1 MINRLARDG
10 PASGRQDVRLLAAIL
25 ALAASGCA
33 SMTLHAASCDRAC
46 LYGALDQYLT
56 AFAAKDPSKAPLAAN
71 VRYTENNVALEVG
84 DGVWATL
91 ASLGKYDFRFAD
103 PQTGGVGF
111 YGVLTEAKTAAPYT
125 PRLKV
130 KNRQI
135 TEIET
140 IIARPQDS
148 LVPFTTAE
156 ITDNPLLNEILP
168 PDQRT
173 PRSRMIEL
181 ADGYFNTLQQ
191 NNGAI
196 HTVFDPKCN
205 RRENG
210 FQTTNNTGPGA
221 SPTMRLGCEEA
232 FKLGYYL
239 FDDRLRSRRFEVVDE
254 ERGLVMAAAF
264 IDHAGIIGDYK
275 LTDGRTVTA
284 GYRRP
289 HTWCL
294 IETFKIKSGR
304 IEQIE
309 AVFVYV
315 PYRMPSPWM
324 NSKWVKGGFEYE

>member
-1 MINRLARDG
+1 MRLI
-10 PASGRQDVRLLAAIL
+10 AAIV

-33 SMTLHAASCDRAC
+33 SMAPQAADCDRAC
-46 LYGALDQYLT
+46 LYGVLDQYLAALT
-56 AFAAKDPSKAPLAAN
+56 AKNPSKAPLASN
-71 VRYTENNVALEVG
+71 VRYTENNVALKVG
-84 DGVWATL
+84 DGVWSTV
-91 ASLGKYDFRFAD
+91 ASLGRYDFRFAD
-103 PQTGGVGF
+103 PQTGGIGF
-111 YGVLTEAKTAAPYT
+111 YGVLTEAKTAAPYAL
-125 PRLKV
+125 RLEV
-130 KNRQI
+130 KNKQI

-156 ITDNPLLNEILP
+156 ITDNPLLNEIP
-168 PDQRT
+168 PPSQRT
-173 PRSRMIEL
+173 PRARMIEL
-181 ADGYFNTLQQ
+181 ANGYFDTLQQ

-196 HTVFDPKCN
+196 HTIFDPKCN

-210 FQTTNNTGPGA
+210 FQTTNNPNSAYGPIMA
-221 SPTMRLGCEEA
+221 LGCEEA

-275 LTDGRTVTA
+275 LTDGHTITA
-284 GYRRP
+284 SYRRP

-294 IETFKIKSGR
+294 METFKIRSGR

-309 AVFVYV
+309 AVFTYV
-315 PYRMPSPWM
+315 PYRMPSPW
-324 NSKWVKGGFEYE
+324 VKAGFDYE

>member
-1 MINRLARDG
+1 M
-10 PASGRQDVRLLAAIL
+10 RLLATLLTL
-25 ALAASGCA
+25 ALTGCA
-33 SMTLHAASCDRAC
+33 SMAPQTASCDRAC
-46 LYGALDQYLT
+46 LYDVLDQYL
-56 AFAAKDPSKAPLAAN
+56 AALAAKDPSKAPLASD
-71 VRYTENNVALEVG
+71 VRYTENNVALKVG
-84 DGVWATL
+84 DGVWGTI
-91 ASLGKYDFRFAD
+91 ASLGEYDFRFAD
-103 PQTGGVGF
+103 PQTGGIGF

-125 PRLKV
+125 LRLKV
-130 KNRQI
+130 NGNKQI

-168 PDQRT
+168 PGQRT
-173 PRSRMIEL
+173 SRARMIEL
-181 ADGYFNTLQQ
+181 SDGYFNTLQQ
-191 NNGAI
+191 NNGTI

-221 SPTMRLGCEEA
+221 SPTMRMGCEEA

-264 IDHAGIIGDYK
+264 IDHAGVIGEYK
-275 LTDGRTVTA
+275 LTDGRTITA

-294 IETFKIKSGR
+294 METFKIKSGR

-315 PYRMPSPWM
+315 PYRMPSPW
-324 NSKWVKGGFEYE
+324 VKGGFEYE

>member
-1 MINRLARDG
+1 M
-10 PASGRQDVRLLAAIL
+10 IL
-25 ALAASGCA
+25 ALTLAGCTSMAAQTG
-33 SMTLHAASCDRAC
+33 SCDRAC
-46 LYGALDQYLT
+46 LYGVLDQYL
-56 AFAAKDPSKAPLAAN
+56 AALAARDPAKAPLAAD
-71 VRYTENNVALEVG
+71 VRYTENNVALKVG

-91 ASLGKYDFRFAD
+91 ASIGAYDFRFAD
-103 PQTGGVGF
+103 PQTGGIGF
-111 YGVLTEAKTAAPYT
+111 YGVLTEAKTAAPYVL
-125 PRLKV
+125 RLKV
-130 KNRQI
+130 NGARRI

-140 IIARPQDS
+140 VIARPQDS

-168 PDQRT
+168 PGERT
-173 PRSRMIEL
+173 SRQRMIEL
-181 ADGYFNTLQQ
+181 ANGYFDTLQQ

-196 HTVFDPKCN
+196 RTVFDPKCN

-239 FDDRLRSRRFEVVDE
+239 FDDRLRSRRFDVIDE

-264 IDHAGIIGDYK
+264 IDHAGFIGDYK

-284 GYRRP
+284 SYRRP

-294 IETFKIKSGR
+294 METFKIKSGR

-315 PYRMPSPWM
+315 PYRMPSPW
-324 NSKWVKGGFEYE
+324 VKGGFEYE